1 MIRSF
6 VALDLPDS
14 LRSALAVQ
22 QFLLPLPQKVPTPN
36 LHLTLVFLGEQPD
49 AVLEAAHDAF
59 AALRLPAF
67 ELELSGLGLFGG
79 DRPSSAHAGALASEP
94 LMRLQ
99 RKIATAARRAGV
111 ELPAR
116 RFVPHVTLGRF
127 RPPPPDERLRLE
139 RAVAMQGGF
148 RAGPVVVEDFVL
160 YRSTPARGGSRHDE
174 LARYPLAAATPGGGR
189 LPGQS
194 VAR

>member
-6 VALDLPDS
+6 VALDLAAD
-14 LRSALAVQ
+14 LRTSLAVQ
-22 QFLLPLPQKVPTPN
+22 QFLLPLPQKVPVEN

-49 AVLEAAHDAF
+49 AVLEAVHEGC

-67 ELELSGLGLFGG
+67 DLHLSGIGLHGG
-79 DRPSSAHAGALASEP
+79 DRPTSVHAGAVTSEP

-99 RKIATAARRAGV
+99 RKLATVARRAGAD
-111 ELPAR
+111 LPAR
-116 RFVPHVTLGRF
+116 RFAPHVTLGRF
-127 RPPPPDERLRLE
+127 RPPPVEERLRLE

-148 RAGPVVVEDFVL
+148 RAGPAAVTDFVL
-160 YRSTPARGGSRHDE
+160 YRSTLARGGSRYDV
-174 LARYPLAAATPGGGR
+174 LARYPLETAIPGGGHR
-189 LPGQS
+189 PGQS

>member
-22 QFLLPLPQKVPTPN
+22 QFLLPLPRMVPVEN
-36 LHLTLVFLGEQPD
+36 LHLTLLFLGEQPD
-49 AVLEAAHDAF
+49 TLLEAAHDAF
-59 AALRLPAF
+59 AALRLPGF

-79 DRPSSAHAGALASEP
+79 DRPTSVHAGAVASVP

-99 RKIATAARRAGV
+99 RKIATAAMRAGV
-111 ELPAR
+111 DLPAR

-127 RPPPPDERLRLE
+127 RPPPPEDRMRLE

-148 RAGPVVVEDFVL
+148 RAVPVPMTEFVL
-160 YRSTPARGGSRHDE
+160 YRSTLSRHGSRYDA
-174 LARYPLAAATPGGGR
+174 LVRYPLMAGG
-189 LPGQS
+189 
-194 VAR
+194 

>member
-6 VALDLPDS
+6 VALDLPET

-22 QFLLPLPQKVPTPN
+22 QFLLPLPQKVPVEN
-36 LHLTLVFLGEQPD
+36 LHLTLLFLDEQPD
-49 AVLEAAHDAF
+49 ALLEAVHDAF
-59 AALRLPAF
+59 SALRLPGF
-67 ELELSGLGLFGG
+67 DLELSGLGLFGG
-79 DRPSSAHAGALASEP
+79 DRPTSVHAGAVASDP

-111 ELPAR
+111 DLPAR

-127 RPPPPDERLRLE
+127 RPPPPEDRLRLE

-148 RAGPVVVEDFVL
+148 RAGTAPVTDFVL
-160 YRSTPARGGSRHDE
+160 YRSTLSRHGARYDE
-174 LARYPLAAATPGGGR
+174 LARYPLLAAAPGGG
-189 LPGQS
+189 
-194 VAR
+194 